1 VIHRA
6 RRKAAGV
13 AAALV
18 LFAGART
25 ALAEQDLSG
34 AWTLQNQQLFHES
47 HSGNLPTNFAGVPV
61 NEEGRA
67 VGLTWDGNIME
78 ELHRQ
83 CAPWPQHYLL
93 AYGGPVTNRPA
104 TGALPTGIRM
114 TAQLDP
120 ATGRVVAWRISESI
134 DRMALVI
141 WMDGRPHPPPT
152 APHTLGGFATGQW
165 RGNTLVATVTHLKD
179 GYLTRNGIPS
189 SNQETLTLF
198 LTRHGNTLTMTGIV
212 RDPVYLADAYPL
224 AQTFMLD
231 TNIPADIPPG
241 SCDPGETLPGLGEG
255 TQSVR
260 ILPGRNNDIRY
271 MLEHYGI
278 PTDASLGGAPTM
290 FPEFQKSLRG
300 KYTVPAGYCKQYC
313 CGAMG
318 SLNEGTRATKRYD
331 QEVLMCF
338 TDGI

>member
-1 VIHRA
+1 VIHRVREA
-6 RRKAAGV
+6 MTGLLVV
-13 AAALV
+13 AAMV
-18 LFAGART
+18 AGART
-25 ALAEQDLSG
+25 ALAEQDLTG
-34 AWTLQNQQLFHES
+34 AWTLQNQQTFRES
-47 HSGNLPTNFAGVPV
+47 HQGNYPTDFLGIPI
-61 NEEGRA
+61 NEEARA

-83 CAPWPQHYLL
+83 CEPWPQHYLL

-104 TGALPTGIRM
+104 TGSLPTGVRM
-114 TAQLDP
+114 TSQLDP
-120 ATGRVVAWRISESI
+120 ATGRVAAWRISASI

-141 WMDGRPHPPPT
+141 WMDGRPHPGPT
-152 APHTLGGFATGQW
+152 AQHTLGGFATGTW

-179 GYLTRNGIPS
+179 GFLTRNGVPS

-212 RDPVYLADAYPL
+212 RDPVYLTDAYPL

-241 SCDPGETLPGLGEG
+241 SCDPGETLPQLGDG
-255 TQSVR
+255 MHSVR
-260 ILPGRNNDIRY
+260 VLPGRNTDIRY
-271 MLEHYGI
+271 MEQRYHI
-278 PTDASLGGAPTM
+278 PVEASLGGAQTM
-290 FPEFQKSLRG
+290 FPEYQQVLRG
-300 KYTVPAGYCKQYC
+300 KYVVPAGYCTQYC

-318 SLNEGTRATKRYD
+318 TSNEGTRATQRYD
-331 QEVLMCF
+331 REVLMCM